1 MTYPKLEPI
10 IPKFGPQSLNSR
22 TSTLNPKP
30 QTALYVCLYVCTHI
44 HMHTCIHADP
54 ARLICCV
61 CVCMA
66 VSKPQALGKV
76 EVDAADAQA
85 WDDIRFRL
93 YGIVSEYFKQFQI
106 I

>member
-1 MTYPKLEPI
+1 
-10 IPKFGPQSLNSR
+10 
-22 TSTLNPKP
+22 
-30 QTALYVCLYVCTHI
+30 
-44 HMHTCIHADP
+44 
-54 ARLICCV
+54 
-61 CVCMA
+61 MA